1 MKCNPLLETDIIK
14 NYKKLCRNINK
25 CMDLHSNSTKLID
38 RNYKVNNVK
47 GFEKF
52 IEIMKEEA

>member
-1 MKCNPLLETDIIK
+1 
-14 NYKKLCRNINK
+14 
-25 CMDLHSNSTKLID
+25 MDLHSNSTKLID

-47 GFEKF
+47 GFEKL